1 MRMWLGTPNQAQAVT
16 GITRNQ
22 THPRASYILLC
33 VPECHG
39 STEGGCVWPHG
50 SRALRVR
57 FPRHP
62 WGGLDGEQLWLG
74 TADMIRVGVCSQ

>member
-1 MRMWLGTPNQAQAVT
+1 MWLGTPNQAQAVT
-16 GITRNQ
+16 GITGNQ
-22 THPRASYILLC
+22 TSCILLC

-39 STEGGCVWPHG
+39 STEGGCVGPHG

-62 WGGLDGEQLWLG
+62 WGGLDGEHHWLG
-74 TADMIRVGVCSQ
+74 TADVMRVGVCSQ